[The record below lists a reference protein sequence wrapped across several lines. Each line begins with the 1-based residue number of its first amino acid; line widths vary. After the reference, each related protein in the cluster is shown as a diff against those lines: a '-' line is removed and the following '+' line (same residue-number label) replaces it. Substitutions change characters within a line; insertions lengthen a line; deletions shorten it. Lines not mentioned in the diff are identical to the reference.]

1 LHDAGPVR
9 TILGVP
15 ALTAPD
21 GTRLSYDVTGAGS
34 PVVCLP
40 GGPMQ
45 DCAHLGDLGGLSRHL
60 QLVLWDYRG
69 TGRSETPAD
78 ASSYRC
84 DRLVDDVEALRE
96 HLDLDRM
103 TLLAHSGGA
112 NLAVLYA
119 ARHPERLDKLVLV
132 TPSTRAVDIP
142 ISAEQRGEIV
152 QQRIAEPWFPA
163 ASAAFD
169 AIQTEQAT
177 ESDWE
182 GITPLTYGR
191 WDAAARAHHQRENDT
206 RNDVAAAAF
215 GAEGAFDPPATRAAL
230 AALASPVLLLT
241 GEVDVAA
248 PPGAMAEYADL
259 FLDATFVVQPGA
271 GHLPWLDDAA
281 WFSKTVATFV
291 G

>member
-1 LHDAGPVR
+1 MG
-9 TILGVP
+9 TIPRVP

-21 GTRLSYDVTGAGS
+21 GTRLAYDVTGEGS

-45 DCAHLGDLGGLSRHL
+45 DSAHLGDLGGLPRHL

-78 ASSYRC
+78 ASTYRC

-96 HLDLDRM
+96 HLDLDRV

-119 ARHPERLDKLVLV
+119 ARHPERIDKLVLV

-142 ISAEQRGEIV
+142 ISSEQRREIV
-152 QQRIAEPWFPA
+152 QQRSAEPWFPA

-182 GITPLTYGR
+182 AITPLVYGR
-191 WDAAARAHHQRENDT
+191 WDAAARAHHQHENDN
-206 RNDVAAAAF
+206 RHDEAAAAY

-230 AALASPVLLLT
+230 AALTAPVLVLA
-241 GEVDVAA
+241 GEVDLAA
-248 PPGAMAEYADL
+248 PPRVMAEFAAL
-259 FLDATFVVQPGA
+259 FPDATLVVQPGA
-271 GHLPWLDDAA
+271 GHMPWLDDAA
-281 WFSKTVATFV
+281 AFSTTVAQFV